1 MINDQLAKTYDNR
14 FVVGESRIKPSE
26 SVRNLGSWF
35 DAQMRTNVNVGKTC
49 RKGFHGLYNIR
60 QNRKFLN
67 INSTKT
73 LVHAFVSSDLD
84 YCNAL
89 RFGLPKYQID
99 RLQKV

>member
-14 FVVGESRIKPSE
+14 FVVGESSIKPSE
-26 SVRNLGSWF
+26 SVQNL
-35 DAQMRTNVNVGKTC
+35 VGKTC

-67 INSTKT
+67 IITTKT
-73 LVHAFVSSDLD
+73 LVQAFVSSHLD
-84 YCNAL
+84 YRNAL

-99 RLQKV
+99 RLKKV